1 MNNIENK
8 ETMDNK
14 DNMETTLKFINNTYD
29 KLSYFDMYG
38 NSVFIF
44 IFVTLLVFLVYSYC
58 QIMQK
63 KGAISDDWVNQR
75 CKPQNIP
82 FAGFIT
88 HPDGKTPF
96 QYTNENFQYCVQ
108 NILSNVSNYALEPFH
123 FMIQSIMVIF
133 NSMNTDIQNI
143 REVVNKLRNNMNEF
157 TAEVLN
163 KFLNVIIPIQKIFI
177 ATMDTF
183 NKIQGVLTTGLF
195 TVLGSYYTLQSLM
208 GSILELVIKVLISL
222 VVIIIGLWVLPFT
235 WPAAASMS
243 AVFLAIAIPLSIII
257 VFMKDVLH
265 IKSSK
270 VPKLRCFD
278 RKTKIYLY
286 DNTFKFIEDVKIGDT
301 CLDGSVITAKIKVT
315 SEELDMYNLNG
326 IIISGCHII
335 KYNNKWIPVRE
346 HPCSM
351 RIHKYYEPYLYC
363 LNTSTKTMV
372 LNNITFTDWDEI
384 YDDNLE
390 FILKYKSIGTTNNIS
405 KILDKGFSKTTK
417 INLLE
422 GQTNMGNVQIGD
434 VLSTRGVVYGIV
446 ELNNLGDNE
455 KIYNLLVTNK
465 YFELADETICP
476 DYNNNIDSV
485 LELKNLLSK

>member
-8 ETMDNK
+8 EIMDNK
-14 DNMETTLKFINNTYD
+14 GNMETTLKFINNTYD
-29 KLSYFDMYG
+29 QLSYFDMYG

-63 KGAISDDWVNQR
+63 RGAIADDWVNQR

-88 HPDGKTPF
+88 HPDGKTPL

-108 NILSNVSNYALEPFH
+108 NILTNISNYALEPFQY
-123 FMIQSIMVIF
+123 MIQSIMTIF
-133 NSMNTDIQNI
+133 NAMNSDIQNI
-143 REVVNKLRNNMNEF
+143 REVVNKLRNAMNEF
-157 TAEVLN
+157 TKEVLN
-163 KFLNVIIPIQKIFI
+163 KFLNVITPIQKIFI
-177 ATMDTF
+177 AAMDTF

-208 GSILELVIKVLISL
+208 GALLELVIKVLISL

-278 RKTKIYLY
+278 RKTKIFLY
-286 DNTFKFIEDVKIGDT
+286 DNTFKFIEDVKIGDI
-301 CLDGSVITAKIKVT
+301 CLDGSVITAKSYV
-315 SEELDMYNLNG
+315 G
-326 IIISGCHII
+326 
-335 KYNNKWIPVRE
+335 
-346 HPCSM
+346 
-351 RIHKYYEPYLYC
+351 RIRH
-363 LNTSTKTMV
+363 V
-372 LNNITFTDWDEI
+372 
-384 YDDNLE
+384 
-390 FILKYKSIGTTNNIS
+390 
-405 KILDKGFSKTTK
+405 
-417 INLLE
+417 
-422 GQTNMGNVQIGD
+422 
-434 VLSTRGVVYGIV
+434 
-446 ELNNLGDNE
+446 
-455 KIYNLLVTNK
+455 
-465 YFELADETICP
+465 
-476 DYNNNIDSV
+476 
-485 LELKNLLSK
+485 